1 VLKAY
6 KLNKF
11 KIFYF
16 SLVLCLILLPFTW
29 YLLLF
34 ISSVR
39 TALLRNYS
47 LTPVRVIF
55 VASQRKKGKAEEG
68 REGDA
73 RFYFQINSL
82 Q

>member
-11 KIFYF
+11 QIFYF
-16 SLVLCLILLPFTW
+16 SLVLCLVLLPFTW

-39 TALLRNYS
+39 TATYS
-47 LTPVRVIF
+47 LTPVRV
-55 VASQRKKGKAEEG
+55 AEG
-68 REGDA
+68 REGVA

-82 Q
+82 